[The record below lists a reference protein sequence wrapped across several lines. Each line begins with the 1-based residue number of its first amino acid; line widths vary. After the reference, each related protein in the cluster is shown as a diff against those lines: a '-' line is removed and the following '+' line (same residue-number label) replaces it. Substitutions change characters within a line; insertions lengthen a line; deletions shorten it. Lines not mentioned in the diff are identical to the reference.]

1 MFMENLD
8 KCNFK
13 VVVKTPSRLHFTL
26 IDLNGEVGRVDG
38 GIGVALN
45 YPGVR
50 VEATRTSCAEVKVK
64 GFRKNLALKFVKTFL
79 TYYTLKPS
87 VSIKIVEDIPEHVG
101 LGSGTQLALAIAKC
115 LAEVYGVVADVRRFA
130 EIMGR
135 GGTSGIGVA
144 AFEGGGF
151 ILDGGH
157 SFGKGK
163 QKESFLPS
171 HFSKTSPAPLLVRYP
186 LPEDW
191 FFVVC
196 IPKVNRKF
204 FGLHEF
210 KIFRKYCP
218 VPAEEVCKLTRII
231 LMKILPS
238 IVERNIE
245 DLGLALTEIQS
256 IGFKKIEVQLQ
267 HKVVKELIKWMLE
280 NEACGA
286 GLSSFGPAVYGLVKG
301 ERKAE
306 RLVKKVE
313 NFLIERKVENK
324 VFYTNTNNIGAEVF
338 RVKLST

>member
-1 MFMENLD
+1 MKNLGEG
-8 KCNFK
+8 NFK

-45 YPGVR
+45 HPGVK
-50 VEATRTSCAEVKVK
+50 VEATRTSCTGVKVE
-64 GFRKNLALKFVKTFL
+64 GFRRNLALKFVETFL
-79 TYYTLKPS
+79 SHYKLKPS
-87 VSIKIVEDIPEHVG
+87 VNIKIVKDIPEHVG

-115 LAEVYGVVADVRRFA
+115 LAEVYGIVADARRFA

-151 ILDGGH
+151 IVDGGH

-163 QKESFLPS
+163 QKKSFLPS
-171 HFSKTSPAPLLVRYP
+171 HFSRASPAPLLVRYS

-191 FFVVC
+191 FFVIC
-196 IPKVNRKF
+196 IPKVNRRV

-210 KIFRKYCP
+210 KIFRRYCP
-218 VPAEEVCKLTRII
+218 IPSEEVCKLTRII

-238 IVERNIE
+238 IVERKIE
-245 DLGLALTEIQS
+245 DLGSALTEIQS

-267 HKVVKELIKWMLE
+267 HKVVKDLIKWMLE
-280 NEACGA
+280 NGACGA

-301 ERKAE
+301 KKKAE
-306 RLVKKVE
+306 KLVKKAE
-313 NFLIERKVENK
+313 NFLIDRKVEGEI
-324 VFYTNTNNIGAEVF
+324 FYTNTNNVGAEVSRIRF
-338 RVKLST
+338 S